1 MDRLPGSLHNFI
13 AHLAGLEVNSSAGRC
28 GPWSTWGVWSKK
40 APCWDLPSLL
50 FMKSSWLAF
59 KIPSKRIQF
68 AVSWCGVVP
77 QGSISF
83 GRTSDFYNGT
93 CRCSWHFPYF
103 LIALSVRILQE
114 SRQKPSKAACP
125 SEPFE
130 QQLQQLDYSCG
141 NHGKAPIHTRP
152 IFGMK
157 AVGGDHALNLERTS
171 CDMPLFLWHG
181 GRSQLWSK
189 EVMQSY

>member
-1 MDRLPGSLHNFI
+1 MIYRYYWLLLESLPIGEFIPLRFCRFLFDMDRLPGSLHNFI

-77 QGSISF
+77 QRSISF

-103 LIALSVRILQE
+103 LIALSVRTRNLGRNQAKLPVPQ
-114 SRQKPSKAACP
+114 SRLCCNSLITVAIMARLLFTPDPSLVWK
-125 SEPFE
+125 
-130 QQLQQLDYSCG
+130 LLVV
-141 NHGKAPIHTRP
+141 T
-152 IFGMK
+152 
-157 AVGGDHALNLERTS
+157 
-171 CDMPLFLWHG
+171 MPWT
-181 GRSQLWSK
+181 
-189 EVMQSY
+189 